1 MKIIGYKLKDKNNK
15 KHYVY
20 YWITIGYIL
29 KTKLWNFQNIYQYYL
44 AKYAFQLHYGMLFL
58 HLFLGKLIS
67 LNGIQW

>member
-29 KTKLWNFQNIYQYYL
+29 KTKLWNFQNIY
-44 AKYAFQLHYGMLFL
+44 
-58 HLFLGKLIS
+58 
-67 LNGIQW
+67 